1 MLNQETQQESF
12 AAFLLAMPHP
22 LPILELV
29 LGLGRPIFQ
38 VWTMIPGP
46 GGQQNYE
53 ELCVPVLTCLGA
65 V

>member
-29 LGLGRPIFQ
+29 LGLGQPTFQ
-38 VWTMIPGP
+38 VWAMIPGP
-46 GGQQNYE
+46 GE
-53 ELCVPVLTCLGA
+53 STEL
-65 V
+65 